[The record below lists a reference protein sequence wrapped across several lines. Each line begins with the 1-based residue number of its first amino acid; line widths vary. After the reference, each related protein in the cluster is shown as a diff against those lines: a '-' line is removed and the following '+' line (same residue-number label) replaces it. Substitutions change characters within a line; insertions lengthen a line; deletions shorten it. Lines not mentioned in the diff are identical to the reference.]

1 MKDNSARFSIRFNLN
16 KPAHQSAWETLNEI
30 PSGERSEFIIKALA
44 GYKDELSD
52 AGLKRALSET
62 ANEIK
67 AYIDRRLSVV
77 PVASANPKDELRVSR
92 DVLDFMKGL

>member
-16 KPAHQSAWETLNEI
+16 KPAHQTAWEKLNEI
-30 PSGERSEFIIKALA
+30 PSGARSEFIIKALDA
-44 GYKDELSD
+44 YHDDQPD
-52 AGLKRALSET
+52 AGLKRALNET

-67 AYIDRRLSVV
+67 AYIDRRLSTVQ
-77 PVASANPKDELRVSR
+77 VASVNPKDEQRVSR

>member
-16 KPAHQSAWETLNEI
+16 KPAHQTAWEKLNEI
-30 PSGERSEFIIKALA
+30 PSGDRSEFIIKALA
-44 GYKDELSD
+44 RYSDDKSD
-52 AGLKRALSET
+52 AGLRRALNET

-67 AYIDRRLSVV
+67 AYIDRRLSTVQ
-77 PVASANPKDELRVSR
+77 VAPASPNEEQRVTK

>member
-16 KPAHQSAWETLNEI
+16 KPAHQTAWEKLNEI
-30 PSGERSEFIIKALA
+30 PSGERSEFIIKTLA
-44 GYKDELSD
+44 SYQDSLSD
-52 AGLKRALSET
+52 GGLRRALNET

-67 AYIDRRLSVV
+67 AYIDRRLSSVSV
-77 PVASANPKDELRVSR
+77 SPPNPKDDDRVSR

>member
-16 KPAHQSAWETLNEI
+16 KPAHQTAFKKLNEI
-30 PSGERSEFIIKALA
+30 PSGARSEFIIKALNA
-44 GYKDELSD
+44 YHDDQPD
-52 AGLKRALSET
+52 AGLRRALNET

-67 AYIDRRLSVV
+67 TYIDRRLLSVS
-77 PVASANPKDELRVSR
+77 VAPANPKDDDRVSR